1 MATKLKKMEF
11 NSVDMV
17 RSGANQEADICLF
30 KSADQETSIFK
41 KFINWLTGSDQ
52 AEEPEVVEKDYSTF
66 NQITNGREKQ
76 EKLWQYTSAM
86 TDSLCS
92 IQDDHDLDAAG
103 KERMM
108 RQSLEQFTAAM
119 GDLIGELC
127 SAPVHNQEPVVA
139 KHDDSRYDEIV
150 EIEKFN
156 PYHDARG
163 RFASAG
169 GATSFTYAPGKSKA
183 HDNAIARAQSGGL
196 KDLKKQY
203 GIVDVGLTD
212 TKDKQKFADS
222 IAAAKKA
229 NPNGGAVDE
238 HPIEELETYKTFLSE
253 NGMAGVAV
261 KPDGDITA
269 VFKNSDFK
277 QRGVVNDL
285 IITARAEGGTKMDCY
300 GQFLVNSYEQ
310 CGFTPVARVAFNADY
325 VSDPVLLK
333 NKPDVYVMMKNTD
346 TIQQVCQ
353 KNSAKAYKKSTQA
366 ELDNLPTFE
375 YDEALKYRDDLLA
388 KQEGGNK

>member
-11 NSVDMV
+11 SSVDMV

-30 KSADQETSIFK
+30 KSADHETSIFK

-76 EKLWQYTSAM
+76 EKLWQYTSAL

-119 GDLIGELC
+119 GNLIGALC
-127 SAPVHNQEPVVA
+127 GASIPDMDPVVL

-150 EIEKFN
+150 EVEKFN
-156 PYHDARG
+156 DKHDPKTG
-163 RFASAG
+163 RFAPKNGGGVSAG
-169 GATSFTYAPGKSKA
+169 AAAQTTGAKELKA
-183 HDNAIARAQSGGL
+183 
-196 KDLKKQY
+196 QY

-212 TKDKQKFADS
+212 TKDKQKFAAA

-269 VFKNSDFK
+269 VFKNSEFK
-277 QRGVVNDL
+277 ERGVVNDL